1 KAIARGVREGAFGYY
16 AGTPPT
22 LGENGKYQVNESKV
36 AYEKAVADDEVDLDM
51 GFIMMPDAIP
61 IAKLPESPIP
71 ETEPLDPQPPVPE
84 PPGPEPLPP
93 GPTEEQKRVSI
104 TFTADRDQL
113 FGAWQAV
120 ANLADMAG
128 KVSVSIDAESEEGFD
143 KNKLR
148 NAVIEPLQEADL
160 IE

>member
-1 KAIARGVREGAFGYY
+1 MPE
-16 AGTPPT
+16 TES
-22 LGENGKYQVNESKV
+22 LGPQPSG
-36 AYEKAVADDEVDLDM
+36 
-51 GFIMMPDAIP
+51 
-61 IAKLPESPIP
+61 PESPT
-71 ETEPLDPQPPVPE
+71 TELP
-84 PPGPEPLPP
+84 PP

-128 KVSVSIDAESEEGFD
+128 KVSVSIDESEEGFD